1 MGSVLQIPLKVLTKA
16 YDEVSDTDNYSSV
29 CIATN
34 YAISIASTLTIP
46 SYIYMSASSLE
57 IKAPAVMP
65 LTSDNFVVI
74 RFDVQYSKFAG
85 YLAQEMP
92 TAGIKVTVVTP
103 QLCQLTSFTY
113 TVPDIIYVLGS
124 DANTFPISYQ

>member
-16 YDEVSDTDNYSSV
+16 YDEVSDIDNYSSV

-34 YAISIASTLTIP
+34 YEISIASTLTIP

-85 YLAQEMP
+85 YLAQEIP
-92 TAGIKVTVVTP
+92 TAGIKVTVVTS
-103 QLCQLTSFTY
+103 QLC
-113 TVPDIIYVLGS
+113 
-124 DANTFPISYQ
+124 